1 MTSDLAL
8 VDSVKML
15 SPDEIKQEVE
25 EIKVEVDIEHIQQL
39 QRISGK
45 AVKVPKKLAIGQ
57 FAEVT
62 VTGAEEYDLIA
73 K

>member
-1 MTSDLAL
+1 
-8 VDSVKML
+8 
-15 SPDEIKQEVE
+15 
-25 EIKVEVDIEHIQQL
+25 
-39 QRISGK
+39 
-45 AVKVPKKLAIGQ
+45 VPKKLPIGQ